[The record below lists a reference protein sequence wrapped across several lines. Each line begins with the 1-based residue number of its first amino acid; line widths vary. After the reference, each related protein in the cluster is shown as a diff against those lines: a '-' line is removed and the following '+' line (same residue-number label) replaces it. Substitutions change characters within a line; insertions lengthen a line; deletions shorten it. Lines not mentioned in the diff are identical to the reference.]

1 MEVRAAV
8 NNTTIQ
14 NSFSPRSHFYAPQI
28 HKKPDLIHSTA
39 HTTIC
44 LILAEGPLHSSVKK
58 IRVKS
63 PLSLQPAK
71 NLVPDV
77 FKFDLSFGSE
87 DHVILVYE
95 IKAPQMV

>member
-58 IRVKS
+58 NQSQVS
-63 PLSLQPAK
+63 PFPATSK
-71 NLVPDV
+71 ESSPRC
-77 FKFDLSFGSE
+77 FQ
-87 DHVILVYE
+87 I
-95 IKAPQMV
+95 